1 MAKSDAKNPKIWSEL
16 KTKIDQTILQRETS
30 QKLEFEMQNLMKQR
44 KSVEEDGQDQDHLNY
59 LNERIEEA
67 QQTLCDLTGKAS
79 ISFSNNEL
87 MIRY

>member
-1 MAKSDAKNPKIWSEL
+1 
-16 KTKIDQTILQRETS
+16 
-30 QKLEFEMQNLMKQR
+30 MKQR

>member
-67 QQTLCDLTGKAS
+67 QQTLCDLTGKS
-79 ISFSNNEL
+79 
-87 MIRY
+87 

>member
-67 QQTLCDLTGKAS
+67 QQTLCDLTGK
-79 ISFSNNEL
+79 L
-87 MIRY
+87 